1 MLYTILFDNLAVDS
15 LHFNPTLRY
24 KGNHVSPTEIENI
37 LQEHPAVN
45 DCLVF
50 GKKDDTVQELISAV
64 VTLKTGEHVNNS
76 I

>member
-1 MLYTILFDNLAVDS
+1 MIS
-15 LHFNPTLRY
+15 HFYPILRY

-37 LQEHPAVN
+37 LQEHPAVT

-64 VTLKTGEHVNNS
+64 VTLKAGEHVRG
-76 I
+76 II

>member
-1 MLYTILFDNLAVDS
+1 MDTFCRFINLS
-15 LHFNPTLRY
+15 STPTDRY

-64 VTLKTGEHVNNS
+64 VTLKTSENVS
-76 I
+76 SLTYR